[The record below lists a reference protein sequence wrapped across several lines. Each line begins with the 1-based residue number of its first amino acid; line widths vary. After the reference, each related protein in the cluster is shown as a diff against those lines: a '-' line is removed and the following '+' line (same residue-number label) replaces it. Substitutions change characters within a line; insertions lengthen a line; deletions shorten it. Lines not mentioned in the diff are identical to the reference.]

1 MADKAPSGAKIRP
14 LDSIEISESDLRRLS
29 TSTLVARLV
38 AGGVSPLTAERFV
51 EIRRGGDEL
60 GRARPHS
67 TSRR

>member
-1 MADKAPSGAKIRP
+1 MADKARSGAKIRP
-14 LDSIEISESDLRRLS
+14 LDSIEISESDLQRL
-29 TSTLVARLV
+29 TPSTLVARLV

-60 GRARPHS
+60 GRARPHA